1 MSYHI
6 CVERNARL
14 HGGSVST
21 ERQLIQKVCQDVRGR
36 VTWCKNIKNKIRNR
50 ILCSMCKI
58 PNFVL
63 ASWVVLVFKISGCGL
78 SSTWG
83 LATVLVQI
91 FCCVSIW
98 EFYVSLL
105 CRCCYFVL
113 TDEILSFILP
123 PPPQKKR
130 RKKNHIKF
138 KVLKYTPIHCSVWV
152 ECEYIPAEFNCYLVV
167 KFSSLG

>member
-21 ERQLIQKVCQDVRGR
+21 ERQLIQKVCQDVRGG

-98 EFYVSLL
+98 EFHVSLL
-105 CRCCYFVL
+105 CRCYFVTLFHSPHSTPQPTTTKKKKKKIILNSKCLNILQYIVLFQWNVNIYQQNL
-113 TDEILSFILP
+113 TAI
-123 PPPQKKR
+123 
-130 RKKNHIKF
+130 
-138 KVLKYTPIHCSVWV
+138 
-152 ECEYIPAEFNCYLVV
+152 
-167 KFSSLG
+167 

>member
-1 MSYHI
+1 M
-6 CVERNARL
+6 NARS
-14 HGGSVST
+14 HGGRVST

-63 ASWVVLVFKISGCGL
+63 ASWVVLVFKISGCWL
-78 SSTWG
+78 SSIWG

-91 FCCVSIW
+91 FCCVSIC

-113 TDEILSFILP
+113 TNEILSFIP
-123 PPPQKKR
+123 PHPPKKKE
-130 RKKNHIKF
+130 KKITSNSKCLNILQYISLF
-138 KVLKYTPIHCSVWV
+138 RV
-152 ECEYIPAEFNCYLVV
+152 ECEYMPTELNCYLVV
-167 KFSSLG
+167 KFSSLV

>member
-1 MSYHI
+1 M
-6 CVERNARL
+6 ERNARS

-63 ASWVVLVFKISGCGL
+63 ASWVVLVFKISGCWL
-78 SSTWG
+78 SSIWG

-91 FCCVSIW
+91 FCCVSIS

-113 TDEILSFILP
+113 TNEISPPPPP

-130 RKKNHIKF
+130 KKITSNSKCLNILQYISLF
-138 KVLKYTPIHCSVWV
+138 RV
-152 ECEYIPAEFNCYLVV
+152 ECEYMPAELNCYLVV
-167 KFSSLG
+167 KFSSLV